1 MIDRVYNTATL
12 KIQISAT
19 VLLQIKMEVY
29 GKFGNRK
36 NCLIKYYISGP
47 NLTGWMIF
55 LPYYKYGRK
64 ITK

>member
-1 MIDRVYNTATL
+1 MIDKVYNTATL

-19 VLLQIKMEVY
+19 VLLQIKLEIY

-36 NCLIKYYISGP
+36 NCLNKYYISGP

-55 LPYYKYGRK
+55 RIK
-64 ITK
+64 